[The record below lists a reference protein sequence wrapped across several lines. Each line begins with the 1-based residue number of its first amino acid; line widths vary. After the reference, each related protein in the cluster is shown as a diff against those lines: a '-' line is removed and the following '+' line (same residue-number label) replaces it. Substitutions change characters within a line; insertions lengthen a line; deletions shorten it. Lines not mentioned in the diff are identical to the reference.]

1 MYAELTKTAKTFGA
15 PSTRL
20 FSRTSRGWTDAGGI
34 QHPASIFTIWSDREL
49 RAIGLA
55 RVDETPVPEDKIAAE
70 TSEKMSADRLM
81 RTYTLADKPPPP
93 PVIEPSP
100 SDEDYPDRWEG
111 YRREAYPDIG
121 DQLDA
126 ILKWAEAMRMDGT
139 DLLAGLDGIVSDWM
153 EVKAKY
159 PKPIVEED
167 VVEEDDIEGG
177 AV

>member
-1 MYAELTKTAKTFGA
+1 MYAELTKTTKSFGA

-20 FSRTSRGWTDAGGI
+20 FTRTSRGWTDAGGI
-34 QHPASIFTIWSDREL
+34 QHPASIFTIWSDKEL
-49 RAIGLA
+49 RVIGLA
-55 RVDETPVPEDKIAAE
+55 RVDETPIPEGKIAAE
-70 TSEKMSADRLM
+70 TSEKMAGDRLM
-81 RTYTLADKPPPP
+81 RTYTLADKPPPA

-126 ILKWAEAMRMDGT
+126 ILKWSNLMRLGGT
-139 DLLAGLDGIVSDWM
+139 DLPADLDGIVGEWLA
-153 EVKAKY
+153 VKAKY

-167 VVEEDDIEGG
+167 DIEGG

>member
-1 MYAELTKTAKTFGA
+1 MYAELTKLASGYGAPAIKTF
-15 PSTRL
+15 
-20 FSRTSRGWTDAGGI
+20 SRGNKGFTGDDGT
-34 QHPASIFTIWSDREL
+34 QYPASIFILWSDDEL
-49 RAIGLA
+49 VAIGLA
-55 RVDETPVPEDKIAAE
+55 RVDESPIPVDKR
-70 TSEKMSADRLM
+70 SSGSSQSMLNKRLQI
-81 RTYTLADKPPPP
+81 THTLADKPPPP

-126 ILKWAEAMRMDGT
+126 ILKWSNLMRLGGT
-139 DLLAGLDGIVSDWM
+139 DLPADLDGIVGEWLA
-153 EVKAKY
+153 VKAKY

-167 VVEEDDIEGG
+167 DIEGG